1 MKIKK
6 LLYLNIFLLIS
17 CGNNTSSESTS
28 SSQTSFTTSEEI
40 SNTTLLEENLSIIT
54 FSQKDNIEESINCS
68 NDIEFKYDQDNS
80 NNIKINNNNNNLEL
94 TNSSFA
100 FSISKVITKIEIY
113 LINEPTK
120 LYVGVINKYNV
131 KAQYDLQKE
140 EKLYYYSFAEYL
152 SAKHVYIES
161 KELAIIEKIII
172 YY

>member
-1 MKIKK
+1 MKLKK
-6 LLYLNIFLLIS
+6 LLYLSVFLLIS
-17 CGNNTSSESTS
+17 CGNNITSESTS

-40 SNTTLLEENLSIIT
+40 SNTISLEENLSVIT
-54 FSQKDNIEESINCS
+54 FSQKDNIEESINYS
-68 NDIEFKYDQDNS
+68 NDIEFQYDQDNS
-80 NNIKINNNNNNLEL
+80 NNIKISNNSLEL
-94 TNSSFA
+94 TDSSFA

-152 SAKHVYIES
+152 SAKHIYIES
-161 KELAIIEKIII
+161 KEFAIIEKIII

>member
-1 MKIKK
+1 MKLKK
-6 LLYLNIFLLIS
+6 LLYLSIFLLIS

-40 SNTTLLEENLSIIT
+40 SNTTLLEENLSVIT
-54 FSQKDNIEESINCS
+54 FFQKDNIEESINCS

-80 NNIKINNNNNNLEL
+80 NNIKISNNNLEL

-100 FSISKVITKIEIY
+100 FSISKVITKIEIC

-152 SAKHVYIES
+152 SAKHIYIES
-161 KELAIIEKIII
+161 KELTIIEKIII

>member
-1 MKIKK
+1 MKLKK
-6 LLYLNIFLLIS
+6 LLYLSIFLLIS
-17 CGNNTSSESTS
+17 CGNNTSSKNTS

-54 FSQKDNIEESINCS
+54 FSQKDNIEESINYS

-80 NNIKINNNNNNLEL
+80 NNIKINNNNLEL

-113 LINEPTK
+113 LINKPTK

-152 SAKHVYIES
+152 SAKHIYIES
-161 KELAIIEKIII
+161 KELTIIEKIII